1 MKDENKIK
9 NQLVVFTLDEQRYA
23 LYLPVVERVVSAVEV
38 TPLPQTPDIVFGI
51 INMQGK
57 VIPVVNIR
65 RRFSLPEREI
75 DLSDQFI
82 IANTS
87 RRTVALVVDTVS
99 GVIESA
105 EGKLIISENIT
116 PGMEYVD
123 GVIKLE
129 DGLILIHDLDR
140 FLSLEEEKKL
150 DNALKKK
157 EAQRGKK

>member
-1 MKDENKIK
+1 MGKL
-9 NQLVVFTLDEQRYA
+9 NQLVVFFLDEQRYA
-23 LYLPVVERVVSAVEV
+23 LYLPAVERVVSAVEV
-38 TPLPQTPDIVFGI
+38 THLPKAPDIVLGV
-51 INMQGK
+51 INFQGK

-65 RRFSLPEREI
+65 KRFGLPERQIE
-75 DLSDQFI
+75 LSDQFI

-87 RRTVALVVDTVS
+87 KRTVTLVADTVS
-99 GVIESA
+99 GVIEPA
-105 EGKLIISENIT
+105 EGKLINSENIT

-123 GVIKLE
+123 GVIKLD

>member
-1 MKDENKIK
+1 MNQS

-38 TPLPQTPDIVFGI
+38 TPLPKTPDIVLGV
-51 INMQGK
+51 INIQGK

-65 RRFSLPEREI
+65 KRFGLPEREI
-75 DLSDQFI
+75 DLSDQFV
-82 IANTS
+82 IANTP
-87 RRTVALVVDTVS
+87 RRTIALVVDTVN
-99 GVIESA
+99 GVIEPA
-105 EGKLIISENIT
+105 REKLISSENIT
-116 PGMEYVD
+116 PGLEHVD

-157 EAQRGKK
+157 ETQRGKK

>member
-1 MKDENKIK
+1 MKKS
-9 NQLVVFTLDEQRYA
+9 NQLVVFTLDDQKYA

-38 TPLPQTPDIVFGI
+38 TPLPKAPDIILGV
-51 INMQGK
+51 INIQGK

-65 RRFSLPEREI
+65 RRFGLPEREI

-87 RRTVALVVDTVS
+87 KKTVVLVMDTVS
-99 GVIESA
+99 GVIEPA
-105 EGKLIISENIT
+105 EGKLIISKNIT

>member
-1 MKDENKIK
+1 MNKS

-23 LYLPVVERVVSAVEV
+23 LYLPVVERVVIAVEV
-38 TPLPQTPDIVFGI
+38 TPLPQAPDIVFGI
-51 INMQGK
+51 INIQGK

-65 RRFSLPEREI
+65 KRFGLPEREI

-87 RRTVALVVDTVS
+87 TRTVVLVADTVS
-99 GVIESA
+99 GVIEPSG
-105 EGKLIISENIT
+105 GKLINSENIT

-129 DGLILIHDLDR
+129 DGLILIHDIDS

-150 DNALKKK
+150 NNTLKKM